1 MLISQRLRIQ
11 LIVMLASSSLATAAF
26 SDEPIPSELKLKTQR
41 VVVFKD
47 GYCLVIKEGIATTD
61 EAGVVFTD
69 EVPDAAILGS
79 FWAVPES
86 GTLQA
91 VVAGWQVTE
100 SEIETQVNCTTVIEI
115 VKANLGKQCTFEQGE
130 EKFSGRLLKVLSN
143 DDREELNFA
152 RAASAHE
159 WSHGQLQLPTSTR
172 LSVDVHSLGTLPTTT
187 LSGVTG
193 THFLLQT
200 QSGDVMIATD
210 SIRNLTI
217 DDMTSTQAI
226 TATRKSRHK
235 RLAMRFADA
244 KSDVKISLM
253 YFRPDVRWI
262 PTYRVNLTDKPFN
275 KPGIE
280 QADQNGK
287 PTSTKTAKTAELIM
301 QGEILNEAE
310 DFTDVPF
317 HVVVGVPNFRFR
329 TTPSPMVLESTLQN
343 ALRQAAPDIMSNSAQ
358 NMNYFSNAIY
368 TQQASEFRSED
379 ASGDEVRTA
388 IELPAELNAKAGN
401 DLFVYELAPM
411 SLKKGERAQ
420 VPILR
425 TNVAYRDVYT
435 WDVEVPH
442 TETYLTTEGSSSP
455 LALSENK
462 VWRQIELI
470 NDTDIP
476 WTTGAAMFVDGY
488 QALAQELLTYTS
500 PGGICRIPVTV
511 SVDLRGKI
519 DDSETKR
526 EMNAFRWRN
535 NDYMRVTGKIEF
547 QLTNNKKEPVTVEIR
562 LRFGGKSTSTSP
574 DGTITNHPFRAADW
588 TNGQGDPINNSTLIQ
603 WVTNIEPGES
613 FKPLVDYEFF
623 MRH

>member
-1 MLISQRLRIQ
+1 MLIPQKLRIP
-11 LIVMLASSSLATAAF
+11 LIVLMVSSSLATVAVP
-26 SDEPIPSELKLKTQR
+26 DELSTSELELKTQR
-41 VVVFKD
+41 VIVFKD

-86 GTLQA
+86 GTLQSII
-91 VVAGWQVTE
+91 AGWQTTE
-100 SEIETQVNCTTVIEI
+100 ADIEKQVNCTTVIEI
-115 VKANLGKQCTFEQGE
+115 VKANLGKQCTFEQGD

-143 DDREELNFA
+143 DDLEELDFTDA
-152 RAASAHE
+152 MSDTE
-159 WSHGQLQLPTSTR
+159 SSLGR
-172 LSVDVHSLGTLPTTT
+172 LSRQSSARLTLDAHSLGTLPSTT
-187 LSGVTG
+187 LSSVSGA
-193 THFLLQT
+193 HFLLQT
-200 QSGDVMIATD
+200 ETGDVMIATD

-217 DDMTSTQAI
+217 EDMTSTHTL

-235 RLAMRFADA
+235 RLAMKFADVNT
-244 KSDVKISLM
+244 DVKINLM

-262 PTYRVNLTDKPFN
+262 PTYRVNLTDAPFA
-275 KPGIE
+275 KPGTE
-280 QADQNGK
+280 QTNQHGIATGN
-287 PTSTKTAKTAELIM
+287 KTAELIM

-343 ALRQAAPDIMSNSAQ
+343 ALSQAAPDIMGNSGQ
-358 NMNYFSNAIY
+358 NMNYLSNAIY
-368 TQQASEFRSED
+368 TQRASEFPGEF

-401 DLFVYELAPM
+401 DLFVYELTPM

-425 TNVAYRDVYT
+425 TNVAYRDIYT
-435 WDVEVPH
+435 WEIDVPH
-442 TETYLTTEGSSSP
+442 SETYQAMEESSSP

-470 NDTDIP
+470 NDTNIP

-500 PGGICRIPVTV
+500 AGGVCRVPVTV
-511 SVDLRGKI
+511 SVDIRGKI
-519 DDSETKR
+519 EDSETRR
-526 EMNAFRWRN
+526 ETNALRWRN
-535 NDYMRVTGKIEF
+535 NDYMRVNGKIES
-547 QLTNNKKEPVTVEIR
+547 QLTNNKREPVNVEVR
-562 LRFGGKSTSTSP
+562 LRFGGKSTSTLP
-574 DGTITNHPFRAADW
+574 VGTITHHAYRAADW
-588 TNGQGDPINNSTLIQ
+588 VNGQGDAINNSTLVQ
-603 WVTNIEPGES
+603 WESKIEPGES
-613 FKPLVDYEFF
+613 FTPVIEYEFF